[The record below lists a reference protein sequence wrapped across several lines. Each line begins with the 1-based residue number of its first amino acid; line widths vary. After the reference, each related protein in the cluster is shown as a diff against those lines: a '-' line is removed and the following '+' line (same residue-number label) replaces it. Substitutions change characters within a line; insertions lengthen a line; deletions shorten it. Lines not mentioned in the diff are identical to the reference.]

1 MLKHLNR
8 KLLLSLFITL
18 SIIKVPMA
26 FSASV
31 PESERFEWFQD
42 PANPSIVRVPIVRHL
57 PSKEEIEAATR
68 DYEEGR
74 IKVVGIPVY
83 SWITGVLVKREGID
97 LANGLRLLRR
107 AAYVGQPDAC
117 SLLSRCFRWGLH
129 GVNRNETFA
138 DALSASSRKSES
150 LWEFSKR
157 CIKKGEPIPTIDMTA
172 DEVWGPIERA
182 RKDIAEA
189 EARRKEA
196 EEKRIADAT
205 AAAAAEDV
213 HLEHLESKR
222 PEEDDD
228 AAAAGGETDPL
239 LGRGSTGLRR
249 RPHRD

>member
-1 MLKHLNR
+1 MLKRLNN

-18 SIIKVPMA
+18 SIIKVSMA

-42 PANPSIVRVPIVRHL
+42 PANPSIVRVPIVRHF
-57 PSKEEIEAATR
+57 PSAEEMKTAKE
-68 DYEEGR
+68 DYTAGELKLLGR
-74 IKVVGIPVY
+74 PVWTIWGTITEVDIDIP
-83 SWITGVLVKREGID
+83 E
-97 LANGLRLLRR
+97 GLRLLRR
-107 AAYVGQPDAC
+107 AAYYGHPKAC

-129 GVNRNETFA
+129 GAPENVTFA
-138 DALSASSRKSES
+138 DALSASSGKSES
-150 LWEFSKR
+150 LWEQSERFL
-157 CIKKGEPIPTIDMTA
+157 KKGEEIPTKTLILP
-172 DEVWGPIERA
+172 EIWGPIERA